1 MNYTHE
7 LVQDDFELQLRFAI
21 FDAQGEYF
29 PAHWHNHLEILF
41 VLEGSMSAYV
51 NDHRYALFSHD
62 ILIIN
67 PKEIHSTQFSGS
79 IRYLLLQIP
88 LDALRRLL
96 PDYET
101 LQFEDYYPHETS
113 GGKSSVKM
121 ETLLWEMKNEFEK
134 RNDGYQL
141 LFTSLFY
148 KFLHELYTNH
158 STKLSAQSRN
168 KAAKTLLRIEQIM
181 DYVKSHYKDPITL
194 DEISGLLSIS
204 PEYFCRMFKKNTNQT
219 FLEYVNTVRLVHF
232 YNDLIHSNDS
242 ITYLLDQNGI
252 TNYKVFIRLFRK
264 VYGTTPG
271 KIRKN
276 RNS

>member
-7 LVQDDFELQLRFAI
+7 LVQDDIELHLRFAV
-21 FDAQGEYF
+21 FDTRGEYF
-29 PAHWHNHLEILF
+29 PAHWHNHLEILYII
-41 VLEGSMSAYV
+41 EGSMSAYV
-51 NDHRYALFSHD
+51 NDHRYKLQSRD

-67 PKEIHSTQFSGS
+67 PKEIHSTQFPGS

-88 LDALRRLL
+88 LDDLRRLL
-96 PDYET
+96 PDFET
-101 LQFEDYYPHETS
+101 LQFNDYYPHETT
-113 GGKSSVKM
+113 GCKSSAKM
-121 ETLLWEMKNEFEK
+121 ETLLLGMKNEFEK

-141 LFTSLFY
+141 LFTSHFY
-148 KFLHELYTNH
+148 EFLHELYTNH
-158 STKLSAQSRN
+158 SIKLSAQSKN
-168 KAAKTLLRIEQIM
+168 KAAKNLLRIERIM
-181 DYVKSHYKDPITL
+181 DYVKSHYKDPVTL
-194 DEISGLLSIS
+194 DEIAGQLSIS

-252 TNYKVFIRLFRK
+252 TNYKVFIRMFKK

-271 KIRKN
+271 KIRKDK
-276 RNS
+276 R